1 MEKEYIGKAEIN
13 IYSDSYVIDKN
24 KVFVDRLLSLLKND
38 NFEQIDELMGEDYFY
53 YKNLFYI
60 REAIV
65 HLMDIDKSQNILEIG
80 SGCGAITGK
89 LCEKANK
96 VTCIDVSKERSCVNA
111 YRHKKF
117 DNLCI
122 CVGNYEHV
130 LEDIDDKFDVITLIG
145 IMDENT
151 EYEIKN
157 SLEYYINIAKKKLTL
172 KGKLY
177 VAVDN
182 KLGIYYLSGGK
193 RTNDRM
199 YFQSVNSLDDVVRYT
214 KGELKKIVLSQ
225 GMKITK
231 WMYPYPD
238 YIFPIKNY
246 TDMRLP
252 KNDELA
258 EEIYDIESEHLNL
271 FNIKNMYNIL
281 INEGLYSDFVNSY
294 LIEIK
299 REI

>member
-1 MEKEYIGKAEIN
+1 MDKEYIGKVELN
-13 IYSDSYVIDKN
+13 ICSNNAVIDKN
-24 KVFVDRLLSLLKND
+24 KVLVDTLLSSLKND
-38 NFEQIDELMGEDYFY
+38 NFERIDTLMQEDYFY
-53 YKNLFYI
+53 YKNMFYT

-65 HLMDIDKSQNILEIG
+65 HFIDIDKSQNVLEIG

-111 YRHKKF
+111 YRHKKL
-117 DNLCI
+117 DNLSI
-122 CVGNYEHV
+122 CVGDCECI
-130 LEDIDDKFDVITLIG
+130 LEDMEDKFDVITLIG

-151 EYEIKN
+151 EYKIKN
-157 SLEYYINIAKKKLTL
+157 NLDYYISIVKNNLTPQ
-172 KGKLY
+172 GRLY

-193 RTNDRM
+193 RVNDRM
-199 YFQSVNSLDDVVRYT
+199 YFQSVDCADDVVRYT
-214 KGELKKIVLSQ
+214 KSELKKIVLSQ

-238 YIFPIKNY
+238 YIFPTKNY
-246 TDMRLP
+246 TDIRLP
-252 KNDELA
+252 NNDELA
-258 EEIYDIESEHLNL
+258 EEIYDIECEHMNL

-281 INEGLYSDFVNSY
+281 RIILDLILYV
-294 LIEIK
+294 
-299 REI
+299 